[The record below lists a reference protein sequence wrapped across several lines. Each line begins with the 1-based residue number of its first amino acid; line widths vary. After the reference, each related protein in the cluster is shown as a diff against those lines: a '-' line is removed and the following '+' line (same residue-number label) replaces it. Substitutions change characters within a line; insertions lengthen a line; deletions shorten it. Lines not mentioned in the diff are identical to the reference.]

1 MSHNKVTARK
11 LTSGLGLPTGEAHTL
26 VLKRRAAVV
35 VELDDLNFHSGSA
48 VLLPAP
54 HARENWREG
63 HTGGLTCVIRAL
75 EYALEKKQTLLV
87 AGHTDSVG
95 GDGSNRALSKARAEN
110 VHHFLTGDKAGW
122 AASCAEHTVQDYQT
136 VLTWVADEYGWSCDP
151 GGIDGKHGSRTTAA
165 LTAFR
170 KGVEAAHGSKPPDS
184 RAPGVEDWKAVFQLY
199 ETYVAG
205 RVDLKAARGALSFAT
220 PAVLGCGEDWPIE
233 GKGQDNLRSQVNR
246 RVELVFFEEPPP
258 DFSRQSPP
266 GAQLYGAQAG
276 YQRSYLPITPRHTFF
291 FSV

>member
-1 MSHNKVTARK
+1 MSHSKVTARK
-11 LTSGLGLPTGEAHTL
+11 LTAGLGLPTGEAHTL

-54 HARENWREG
+54 HARENWRQG

-95 GDGSNRALSKARAEN
+95 GDGSNRALSKARAQN
-110 VHHFLTGDKAGW
+110 VHDFLTGDKAGW
-122 AASCAEHTVQDYQT
+122 ASSCAEHTVQDYQT
-136 VLTWVADEYGWSCDP
+136 VLTWVADEYGWNCDP
-151 GGIDGKHGSRTTAA
+151 GGIDGQHGKRTTAA
-165 LTAFR
+165 LEAFR
-170 KGVEAAHGSKPPDS
+170 KAVEAAHGSKPPDS

-233 GKGQDNLRSQVNR
+233 GQGQDNLRSQVNR

-266 GAQLYGAQAG
+266 GAQLYGAQGG